1 MKKILIAS
9 SLLVAMTAT
18 TAHAESGFSEA
29 RRAGVFFTSAI
40 AGAVVAGPIGMVAAA
55 ASGVWLD
62 EQVVKA
68 GELELA
74 ATSLSA
80 ANIRNDQLSQQLSA
94 AETISEQ
101 YARMALAQL
110 QLEMLFK
117 TDDSELT
124 SRGKQ
129 RLVMLAEFMAVNP
142 DFSLRLDGY
151 ADPRGDASYNLS
163 LSTKRVH
170 SVAQQ
175 LFTLGVQEGR
185 ISIFSHGDSF
195 SQAQNGDY
203 DEYALERI
211 VRMQLSRKNEANAV
225 AAVVVKHR

>member
-1 MKKILIAS
+1 MKKMLLAS
-9 SLLVAMTAT
+9 SLLFAITAT
-18 TAHAESGFSEA
+18 TAHAESSFSEA

-40 AGAVVAGPIGMVAAA
+40 AGAVVAGPIGMMVAA

-68 GELELA
+68 GELELTEA
-74 ATSLSA
+74 DLAA
-80 ANIRNDQLSQQLSA
+80 ANFRNDQIGQQLAA
-94 AETISEQ
+94 AENITEQ

-124 SRGKQ
+124 TRGKQ
-129 RLVMLAEFMAVNP
+129 RLVMLAEFMTVNP
-142 DFSLRLDGY
+142 GFTLQLDGY
-151 ADPRGDASYNLS
+151 ADPRGDSAYNLS
-163 LSTKRVH
+163 LSTDRVH

-175 LFTLGVQEGR
+175 LFSLGVEENR
-185 ISIFSHGDSF
+185 ISIFSHGDSL
-195 SQAQNGDY
+195 SQAKNGDY

-211 VRMQLSRKNEANAV
+211 VRIQLSRKDSADAI
-225 AAVVVKHR
+225 AAVMVKRR

>member
-1 MKKILIAS
+1 MKKILVVS
-9 SLLVAMTAT
+9 SILVAITAT
-18 TAHAESGFSEA
+18 NVHAESGFSEV

-40 AGAVVAGPIGMVAAA
+40 AGAVVAGPVGMIAAA

-68 GELELA
+68 GELELVEA
-74 ATSLSA
+74 SLST
-80 ANIRNDQLSQQLSA
+80 ANTRNDQLSQQLSA
-94 AETISEQ
+94 AENITEQ

-117 TDDSELT
+117 TNDSELT
-124 SRGKQ
+124 PRGEQ

-142 DFSLRLDGY
+142 DFILRLDGY

-163 LSTKRVH
+163 LSAARVH

-175 LFTLGVQEGR
+175 LFSLGVEERR
-185 ISIFSHGDSF
+185 ISIFSHGDSL

-211 VRMQLSRKNEANAV
+211 VRIQLSRKDNFNAV
-225 AAVVVKHR
+225 AAVTVRRP